1 LHVAAAQTGRAVIGT
16 SAYPDSTLLERV
28 LSHLRSGPRSPSTL
42 CHQVLGLMGAPP
54 TICDRVAVAL
64 LGADP
69 RVRQL
74 TDGSWAL
81 VPEAQGSPLLDDC
94 AFAVVDV
101 ETTGVR
107 AGAGDRITEIAVAVV
122 HGERREIVF
131 ESLVNPERPIPR
143 GICAITNI
151 TNDMVRHAPRFADL
165 SERLLG
171 ALAGR
176 VFVAHNARFDWNFLS
191 AELRRS
197 RDLTLDGSRFCT
209 VRLARRLVKGVRSCG
224 LDNLCR
230 FFGFV
235 NGARHRAAGDA
246 LVTAELLC
254 RLLALARE
262 EGARTLQDLTVIEAR
277 RFRTAR
283 RKRRAMPTPP
293 RSDSIQEE
301 LT

>member
-1 LHVAAAQTGRAVIGT
+1 VIGT

-28 LSHLRSGPRSPSTL
+28 LAQLRLAPRTPSIL
-42 CHQVLGLMGAPP
+42 CHEVLGLLGAPAA
-54 TICDRVAVAL
+54 ICDRVAIAL

-74 TDGSWAL
+74 EDGRWGL

-101 ETTGVR
+101 ETTGMR
-107 AGAGDRITEIAVAVV
+107 AGYGDRITEIAVAVL

-143 GICAITNI
+143 AICSITNI
-151 TNDMVRHAPRFADL
+151 TNEMVRTAPRFSEVA
-165 SERLLG
+165 ERLLA

-176 VFVAHNARFDWNFLS
+176 VFVAHNARFDWNFVS

-197 RDLTLDGSRFCT
+197 RDLTLDGTRFCT

-230 FFGFV
+230 FFGFH
-235 NGARHRAAGDA
+235 NEARHRAAGDA

-254 RLLALARE
+254 RLLSLARE
-262 EGARTLQDLTVIEAR
+262 EGARTLQDLMVIEAR
-277 RFRTAR
+277 RSRARRR
-283 RKRRAMPTPP
+283 RKRSAMPTEP
-293 RSDSIQEE
+293 RADSCQEE

>member
-1 LHVAAAQTGRAVIGT
+1 MIGT
-16 SAYPDSTLLERV
+16 SAYPESTLLERV
-28 LSHLRSGPRSPSTL
+28 LAQLRAGPRSPSTL
-42 CHQVLGLMGAPP
+42 CHEVLGLLGAPAA
-54 TICDRVAVAL
+54 ICDRVAIAL

-74 TDGSWAL
+74 ADGSWSL
-81 VPEAQGSPLLDDC
+81 VPEAQGSPLLGDC

-107 AGAGDRITEIAVAVV
+107 AGYGDRITEIAVVVV

-131 ESLVNPERPIPR
+131 DSLVNPERPIPR
-143 GICAITNI
+143 AVCAITNI
-151 TNDMVRHAPRFADL
+151 TNEMVRHAPRFSEL
-165 SERLLG
+165 TERLL
-171 ALAGR
+171 AVLAGR
-176 VFVAHNARFDWNFLS
+176 VFVAHNARFDWNFVS

-197 RDLTLDGSRFCT
+197 RDLTLDGNRFCT

-230 FFGFV
+230 FFGFQ
-235 NGARHRAAGDA
+235 NGARHRAGGDA

-262 EGARTLQDLTVIEAR
+262 EGARTLQDLMVIETR
-277 RFRTAR
+277 RFRTR
-283 RKRRAMPTPP
+283 RRRRQAMPTEP
-293 RSDSIQEE
+293 RADSCQEE

>member
-1 LHVAAAQTGRAVIGT
+1 MIGT
-16 SAYPDSTLLERV
+16 SAHPDSTLLERV
-28 LSHLRSGPRSPSTL
+28 LAHLRLGPRSPSTL

-107 AGAGDRITEIAVAVV
+107 AGAGDRVTEVAVAVV

-143 GICAITNI
+143 TVCAITNI
-151 TNDMVRHAPRFADL
+151 TNEMVRHAPRFSDL
-165 SERLLG
+165 SERLLA

-191 AELRRS
+191 AELRRA
-197 RDLTLDGSRFCT
+197 RDLTLDGNRFCT

-230 FFGFV
+230 FFGFS
-235 NGARHRAAGDA
+235 NRARHRAGGDA
-246 LVTAELLC
+246 LVTAELLY
-254 RLLALARE
+254 RLLTIARE
-262 EGARTLQDLTVIEAR
+262 EGARTLQDLSIIEAR
-277 RFRTAR
+277 RFRTKR
-283 RKRRAMPTPP
+283 RKRRAMPTEP
-293 RSDSIQEE
+293 RADSYPEE
-301 LT
+301 LM

>member
-1 LHVAAAQTGRAVIGT
+1 MIGT

-28 LSHLRSGPRSPSTL
+28 MAQLRLGPRTPSTL
-42 CHQVLGLMGAPP
+42 CHDVLGLLGAPAA
-54 TICDRVAVAL
+54 ICDRVAIAL

-74 TDGSWAL
+74 EDGSWGL
-81 VPEAQGSPLLDDC
+81 VPAAQGSPLLDDC

-107 AGAGDRITEIAVAVV
+107 SGYGDRITEIAVAVV

-131 ESLVNPERPIPR
+131 ETLVNPGRPIPR
-143 GICAITNI
+143 AVCAITNI
-151 TNDMVRHAPRFADL
+151 TDEMVRTAPRFCDVA
-165 SERLLG
+165 ERLLA

-191 AELRRS
+191 AELRHS
-197 RDLTLDGSRFCT
+197 RDLTLDGTRFCT

-230 FFGFV
+230 FFGFR
-235 NGARHRAAGDA
+235 NQARHRAGGDA
-246 LVTAELLC
+246 LVTAELLS
-254 RLLALARE
+254 RLLSLARE
-262 EGARTLQDLTVIEAR
+262 EGARTLQDLMVIEAR
-277 RFRTAR
+277 RYRRGRR
-283 RKRRAMPTPP
+283 RKRSAMPTEP
-293 RSDSIQEE
+293 RADSCQEE

>member
-1 LHVAAAQTGRAVIGT
+1 VIGT

-28 LSHLRSGPRSPSTL
+28 LAQLRVGPRTPSTL
-42 CHQVLGLMGAPP
+42 CHEVLGLLGAPAA
-54 TICDRVAVAL
+54 ICDRVAIAL

-74 TDGSWAL
+74 EDGRWGL
-81 VPEAQGSPLLDDC
+81 VPEAQGSPLLADC

-101 ETTGVR
+101 ETTGMR
-107 AGAGDRITEIAVAVV
+107 AGFGDRITEIAVAVV

-143 GICAITNI
+143 AICSVTNI
-151 TNDMVRHAPRFADL
+151 TNEMVRHAPRFSELA
-165 SERLLG
+165 ERLLA

-176 VFVAHNARFDWNFLS
+176 VFVAHNARFDWNFVS

-197 RDLTLDGSRFCT
+197 RDLTLDGTRFCT

-230 FFGFV
+230 FFGFH
-235 NGARHRAAGDA
+235 NQARHRAGGDA

-254 RLLALARE
+254 RLLSLARE
-262 EGARTLQDLTVIEAR
+262 EGARTLQDLMVIEAR
-277 RFRTAR
+277 RSRGR
-283 RKRRAMPTPP
+283 RRRRRSAMPTEP
-293 RSDSIQEE
+293 RADSCQED

>member
-1 LHVAAAQTGRAVIGT
+1 VIGT
-16 SAYPDSTLLERV
+16 SAYSDSTLLERV
-28 LSHLRSGPRSPSTL
+28 MAQLRLGPRSPVTL
-42 CHQVLGLMGAPP
+42 CHEVLGLMGAPP
-54 TICDRVAVAL
+54 AICDRVAIAL

-74 TDGSWAL
+74 ADGSWGM

-101 ETTGVR
+101 ETTGMR
-107 AGAGDRITEIAVAVV
+107 AVGGDRITEVAVAVV

-143 GICAITNI
+143 AIRSITNI
-151 TNDMVRHAPRFADL
+151 TNEMVRGAPRFA
-165 SERLLG
+165 EVAPKLLA

-176 VFVAHNARFDWNFLS
+176 VFVAHNARFDWNFVS
-191 AELRRS
+191 AELQRS
-197 RDLTLDGSRFCT
+197 RDLRLDGSRLCT

-230 FFGFV
+230 FFGFR
-235 NGARHRAAGDA
+235 NDARHRAGGDA

-254 RLLALARE
+254 RLLRLARE
-262 EGARTLQDLTVIEAR
+262 EGARTLQDLAMIEAR
-277 RFRTAR
+277 RMRAGRR
-283 RKRRAMPTPP
+283 RKRRAMPTEP
-293 RSDSIQEE
+293 RADSCQEE
-301 LT
+301 LA

>member
-1 LHVAAAQTGRAVIGT
+1 VIGT

-28 LSHLRSGPRSPSTL
+28 LAHLRLGPRTPSTL
-42 CHQVLGLMGAPP
+42 CHEVLGLLGAPAA
-54 TICDRVAVAL
+54 ICDRVAIAL

-74 TDGSWAL
+74 ENGSWGL

-101 ETTGVR
+101 ETTGMR
-107 AGAGDRITEIAVAVV
+107 AGYGDRITEIAVAVV

-143 GICAITNI
+143 GICSITNI
-151 TNDMVRHAPRFADL
+151 TNEMVRDAPRFSELA
-165 SERLLG
+165 ERLLA

-197 RDLTLDGSRFCT
+197 RDLTLDGTRFCT

-230 FFGFV
+230 FFGFH
-235 NGARHRAAGDA
+235 NEARHRAAGDA
-246 LVTAELLC
+246 RVTAELLC
-254 RLLALARE
+254 RLLSLARE
-262 EGARTLQDLTVIEAR
+262 EGARTLQDLMVIEAR
-277 RFRTAR
+277 RSRGRRR
-283 RKRRAMPTPP
+283 RKRSAMPTEP
-293 RSDSIQEE
+293 RADSCQEE

>member
-1 LHVAAAQTGRAVIGT
+1 VIGT
-16 SAYPDSTLLERV
+16 SAHPESTLLERV
-28 LSHLRSGPRSPSTL
+28 LGHLRLGPRAPATL
-42 CHQVLGLMGAPP
+42 CHEILGLFGAPAA
-54 TICDRVAVAL
+54 ICDRVAFAL

-69 RVRQL
+69 RVRL
-74 TDGSWAL
+74 LEDGSWAL

-101 ETTGVR
+101 ETTGMR
-107 AGAGDRITEIAVAVV
+107 AGFGDRITEIAVAVV
-122 HGERREIVF
+122 HGGRREIVF

-151 TNDMVRHAPRFADL
+151 TDEMVRHAPRFSDL
-165 SERLLG
+165 AERILA
-171 ALAGR
+171 ALSGR
-176 VFVAHNARFDWNFLS
+176 VFVAHNARFDWNFVC

-197 RDLTLDGSRFCT
+197 RDLTLDGTRLCT
-209 VRLARRLVKGVRSCG
+209 VRLARRLVRGVRSCG

-230 FFGFV
+230 FFGFH

-262 EGARTLQDLTVIEAR
+262 EGARTLQDLALIEAR
-277 RFRTAR
+277 RARARR
-283 RKRRAMPTPP
+283 RKRLAMPTEP
-293 RSDSIQEE
+293 RADSCQEE
-301 LT
+301 LQ